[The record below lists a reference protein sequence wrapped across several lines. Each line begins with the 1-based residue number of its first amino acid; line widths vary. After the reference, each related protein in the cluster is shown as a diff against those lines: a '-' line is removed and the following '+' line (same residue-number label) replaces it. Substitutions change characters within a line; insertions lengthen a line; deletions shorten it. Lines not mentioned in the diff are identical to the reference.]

1 MNENVYQFP
10 KFAVRTDHERTIS
23 LAENPGEFCRHLSVV
38 ANVHQRTI
46 TCTHCK
52 AVVDAFDY
60 VNSIGKL
67 ITRAASELKFL
78 RNETQNAGK
87 ELEALKK
94 EAQNLKSRIKRAKP
108 AIPQGGAPP

>member
-1 MNENVYQFP
+1 MSENVYQFP

-23 LAENPGEFCRHLSVV
+23 LAENPGEFCRHLNVV

-60 VNSIGKL
+60 VNSIAKL
-67 ITRAASELKFL
+67 IARAASELKFIKIEKL
-78 RNETQNAGK
+78 LAGK
-87 ELEALKK
+87 EIEALKK
-94 EAQNLKSRIKRAKP
+94 EALNLKSRIKRAKP
-108 AIPQGGAPP
+108 AIPHGGAP